1 MGNAITIIKFIGAW
15 VCIILAVGFLVIG
28 HQPFGFPGML
38 FLGAIAFA
46 QAPAN
51 W

>member
-1 MGNAITIIKFIGAW
+1 MNVVPVIKFIGCW
-15 VCIILAVGFLVIG
+15 FCIIAAVAFLVIG

-46 QAPAN
+46 QAPSN